1 MEKMLMRKARRMKI
15 RHRTMRVEMRMKL
28 KNKVRNNI
36 SFKMNKKTIKVN
48 DQSITLF

>member
-1 MEKMLMRKARRMKI
+1 MKKMLMRKAIRMKI
-15 RHRTMRVEMRMKL
+15 RRRIMRMKL
-28 KNKVRNNI
+28 KNRVRNNI